1 MLASGRFAAAVR
13 SARWGHVALE
23 LALLV
28 SGILI
33 ALAINGWIDDRRDA
47 GIERQY
53 LELLTRDLEQDL
65 ETLDSVRQFEEA
77 QTAASALVYRGL
89 RRGVT
94 LEDREA
100 VAAALSQL
108 TSRRTLRL
116 RRGTYTNLLSTGHL
130 RLIRNAQLRDRIVR
144 LYENNERV
152 QMIRDRNN
160 QEFVDRLY
168 MTYLFDQGFVAPRPS
183 LTLPGLGGSDG
194 TFARRVG
201 IAATTAD
208 DPIWRLSLD
217 APSLRVLAVRV
228 WYRGIVSEA
237 ALDQTRQSVA
247 EISEVR
253 GAIDRELAQRRWP

>member
-1 MLASGRFAAAVR
+1 MLAFGRFTAAVQ

-23 LALLV
+23 LTLLV

-33 ALAINGWIDDRRDA
+33 ALAINNWIDDRRNA
-47 GIERQY
+47 SIERQY

-65 ETLDSVRQFEEA
+65 VALGDVRQFEEA
-77 QTAASALVYRGL
+77 QVAASVLVYRGL
-89 RRGVT
+89 RRGVAPA
-94 LEDREA
+94 DREA
-100 VAAALSQL
+100 VAVALSQL

-130 RLIRNAQLRDRIVR
+130 RLIRDAQLRDRIVR

-160 QEFVDRLY
+160 QEFIDRLY
-168 MTYLFDQGFVAPRPS
+168 LTYLLDQDFVAPRPNS
-183 LTLPGLGGSDG
+183 TLPGLASSDG
-194 TFARRVG
+194 TFKKRVG
-201 IAATTAD
+201 IVATTAD
-208 DPIWRLSLD
+208 DPIWRMPRDASSLG
-217 APSLRVLAVRV
+217 VLAHRV

-237 ALDQTRQSVA
+237 ALEQTTQSVA

-253 GAIDRELAQRRWP
+253 DAIGRELSGRRWP